1 MTQQTIPDTE
11 PRDFSEA
18 LTDAVGDAF
27 ARRRPLAIRGGGTK
41 SFYGRPTEGEPLDVS
56 AHRGVINY
64 APTELVITARAGT
77 RLQDIETLLA
87 AHGQMLPFE
96 PPHFGENATIGGCV
110 AAGLSGPRRPH
121 AGSVRD
127 SLLGV
132 EIINGKGER
141 LKFGG
146 EVMKNV
152 AGYDLSRVMVGALGT
167 LGVLLQVSFKVLPM
181 PMREITL
188 RRAVPVNRGIEIM
201 TEWGRRLLPISA
213 TWHDGEYLYTRLAGG
228 SAVEAAASVIG
239 GERLDNGG
247 VLWRSVREHTAP
259 FFSGDAPLWRL
270 SLPPATPVLDMPSE
284 SAVEWSGALRW
295 LKTDTRAPD
304 VRDAAIGSDGHATL
318 FRGGDRQGEVFQ
330 PLPAAL
336 MAVHRNLKR
345 ALDPAGILNPGRFY
359 AEL

>member
-1 MTQQTIPDTE
+1 MKAQDHT
-11 PRDFSEA
+11 EA
-18 LTDAVGDAF
+18 LTAAVKDAF
-27 ARRRPLAIRGGGTK
+27 SRRASLRIHGGGTK

-56 AHRGVINY
+56 AHRGVVNY

-110 AAGLSGPRRPH
+110 AAGLSGPRRPYS
-121 AGSVRD
+121 GSVRD

-152 AGYDLSRVMVGALGT
+152 AGYDLSRLMAGALGT

-188 RRAVPVNRGIEIM
+188 RRAVPVNRAIEIM
-201 TEWGRRLLPISA
+201 TDWGRRPLPISA
-213 TWHDGEYLYTRLAGG
+213 TWHDGEHLYTRLAGG
-228 SAVEAAASVIG
+228 SAAEAAARELG
-239 GERLDNGG
+239 CERLDDGEM
-247 VLWRSVREHTAP
+247 LWRSVREHTAP
-259 FFSGDAPLWRL
+259 FFGGDAPLWRL
-270 SLPPATPVLDMPSE
+270 SVPPATPVLDMPGE
-284 SAVEWSGALRW
+284 CAVEWSGALRW
-295 LKTDTRAPD
+295 LKTDARPPD
-304 VRDAAIGSDGHATL
+304 VRDATIGSDGHATL
-318 FRGGDRQGEVFQ
+318 FRGGDRHGEVFQ
-330 PLPAAL
+330 PLPAGL
-336 MAVHRNLKR
+336 MTVHRNLKR
-345 ALDPAGILNPGRFY
+345 ALDPAGILNPGRLY